1 MQDSFVKNNLINTLM
16 VIFNDAE
23 RLGTSNQFY
32 EKFNVR
38 TKILM
43 LVLENILKKD
53 KSYSSKI
60 TEFANNNSETC
71 TRMINLLISDLTFL
85 NDEVLEKLEEIKK
98 YQDLLADVYYY

>member
-1 MQDSFVKNNLINTLM
+1 M

-38 TKILM
+38 AKIL
-43 LVLENILKKD
+43 LLLLESVLKKD
-53 KSYSSKI
+53 KSYNTKI
-60 TEFANNNSETC
+60 TEFANNNTEIC
-71 TRMINLLISDLTFL
+71 TRMINLLISDLSYL

-98 YQDLLADVYYY
+98 YQDLLEDVQ